1 MAAETATDAI
11 YRALRS
17 PEPDPDLVHAAV
29 EEIRSLRGQN
39 VIAVIGAQIAELKAE
54 LKFETAELRAEMKA
68 GFAEVNVRIDAQTA
82 RIDVMQRVIWRV
94 IWPLIVLLAAPV
106 FGLLYKALNRLG
118 GASLH
123 TSSPRRSP
131 GSDSQWIRLLS
142 RSGPMLVGG

>member
-68 GFAEVNVRIDAQTA
+68 GFAEVNVRIDAQAARIDAQTA

-106 FGLLYKALNRLG
+106 FGLLYKALTTG
-118 GASLH
+118 
-123 TSSPRRSP
+123 
-131 GSDSQWIRLLS
+131 
-142 RSGPMLVGG
+142 